1 MTDHTATATQSLDRI
16 SGAAAMSRLADRLM
30 SVAPPR
36 PVEAAAQPPQQRFS
50 PAVTAALN
58 TSAQI
63 SARAAERA
71 RRSRS
76 VIGMTVDS
84 FVAACS
90 FVPYALVALG
100 LRLVMARVFF
110 LDGQTRIEGPHIPL
124 NVQDLVQSLNLQG
137 FNFSLI
143 LPAQV
148 KAETFA
154 SFASQYAAL
163 PVPPMFAA
171 YAASYAEFILPIM
184 LLLGLGTRFAALGL
198 LIMTAVIQIY
208 VMPGALWSV
217 HVYWAAILMV
227 LLSMGAGQISVDHI
241 IRTIAR
247 R

>member
-1 MTDHTATATQSLDRI
+1 MTDTFAPAQRPVDNI
-16 SGAAAMSRLADRLM
+16 AGAAAMARLADRLM
-30 SVAPPR
+30 AVTPPR
-36 PVEAAAQPPQQRFS
+36 PAPAQAAPYSPPQFS

-90 FVPYALVALG
+90 YIPYALVALG

-110 LDGQTRIEGPHIPL
+110 LDGQTRIAGPQVPL
-124 NVQDLVQSLNLQG
+124 NVQDYSFTLT
-137 FNFSLI
+137 

-148 KAETFA
+148 RPETFGA
-154 SFASQYAAL
+154 FLSQYPPL
-163 PVPPMFAA
+163 PVPPAIAA
-171 YAASYAEFILPIM
+171 YAVSYAEFILPIM
-184 LLLGLGTRFAALGL
+184 LVLGFATRFAAIGL
-198 LIMTAVIQIY
+198 LIMTGVISFY
-208 VMPGALWSV
+208 VMPQALWSV
-217 HVYWAAILMV
+217 HVYWAAILLV
-227 LLSMGAGQISVDHI
+227 LVSKGAGALSIDNL
-241 IRTIAR
+241 IRIIAR